1 MGNASRKNREDDP
14 RPPRPSTGFP
24 CSGIEPLALASHGPE
39 RWLHMDRNRGLT
51 WSGTVAALRLL
62 ATIQR
67 HQVKLG
73 RQSLRGINAPTAQQL
88 ELFAA
93 LDTKSPPKH

>member
-1 MGNASRKNREDDP
+1 
-14 RPPRPSTGFP
+14 
-24 CSGIEPLALASHGPE
+24 
-39 RWLHMDRNRGLT
+39 
-51 WSGTVAALRLL
+51 VAALRLL

-73 RQSLRGINAPTAQQL
+73 RQTLRGINAPTAQQL